1 MYTEDKIHQLEHQVN
16 YLIQEV
22 EFLKKFLRSEIP
34 GSRGSRFRAKTTE
47 HILKLREEFQGQTI
61 FGRSDVMRVLD
72 MKASLFFRRPGA
84 ARLLA
89 IYRRIHLQV
98 LAC

>member
-1 MYTEDKIHQLEHQVN
+1 MVRLRNARLYFRQIE
-16 YLIQEV
+16 EV
-22 EFLKKFLRSEIP
+22 HIMENIIYNELRSRVYQVEAMTADC
-34 GSRGSRFRAKTTE
+34 GKEGKM
-47 HILKLREEFQGQTI
+47 K
-61 FGRSDVMRVLD
+61 RSDVMRVLD